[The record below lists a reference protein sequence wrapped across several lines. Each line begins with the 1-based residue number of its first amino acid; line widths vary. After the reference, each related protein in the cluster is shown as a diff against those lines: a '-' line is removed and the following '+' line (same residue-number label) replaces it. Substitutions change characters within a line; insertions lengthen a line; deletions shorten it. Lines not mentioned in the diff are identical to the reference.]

1 MVHMPSLNLT
11 SISFL
16 LYLGF
21 VCSPST
27 VTAQK
32 ANVYSPWNSCLAFIT
47 PRLIIILNAFFS
59 SDIGSATQAHWKRD
73 KTLCF
78 KWKWQEIIEVSQT
91 FEKWPAPSFIFKKSE
106 WRVRSTQVVGN
117 IVKRRVAKTSLSQVF
132 KTFSKYYSVKIK
144 ECIQNLLECL
154 SNLWKCL
161 PN

>member
-1 MVHMPSLNLT
+1 MMITNLIELRMGKLILNHLLGNTCPEFCSGVLDSWKIKSTLGSDCLELCFWRVALKSILTQQYYKNTSRFKHSMVHMPSLNLT

-59 SDIGSATQAHWKRD
+59 SDIGSATEAHWKRD

-78 KWKWQEIIEVSQT
+78 KW
-91 FEKWPAPSFIFKKSE
+91 
-106 WRVRSTQVVGN
+106 
-117 IVKRRVAKTSLSQVF
+117 
-132 KTFSKYYSVKIK
+132 
-144 ECIQNLLECL
+144 
-154 SNLWKCL
+154 
-161 PN
+161 